1 MAETLKKIID
11 HLNNDNLSAAYALCE
26 TNENKKIEHIIFNIK
41 GVIFF
46 KQQKLELAKIEFLK
60 SINLNKSF
68 LDPYKNLFK
77 LNLKSQDFESAI
89 ENAKKVLELD
99 IQKDPISYFN
109 LALAYDLNKDYK
121 KAIELY
127 KTVETQNF
135 KEKKILFNNLAKCFL
150 GDQNIDEA
158 KNYYLKALEFD
169 QNDKLIVNNLLILFL
184 RIGDKNKAKYFYKK
198 AREIDEN
205 YIEFQLNE
213 SDYFISED
221 KIEDAIKCLKIIIDN
236 SKNYVAYTKLSKIYS
251 MIGDLK
257 KSIEVIEDAMI
268 AHPDQ
273 KNLKFTRGIHH
284 LIEGEFDK
292 GWELYEYRDSIV
304 KDNLFE
310 NLKTWEGENLKNSTI
325 LVTSEQGMGDII
337 QFSKFLINLSPLCKK
352 IDFVLYDKLLP
363 IFKKKYKNINICK
376 KSEILQNKY
385 DYKISLG
392 SLNKYFY
399 KEKNSNSSELIS
411 SNEDKEKYWKA
422 IIKNKKKN
430 IGLIWSGNFFGPKE
444 PSRSIELKK
453 FDKLLK
459 LDFNFYS
466 FQNEIWDRDK
476 KFFENSNLID
486 YSKESFVDIIGIIK
500 NLDLVISTDTF
511 FLHLACICNK
521 ETWGLISANSDWRWY
536 EYYKYN
542 PYESLKIYKQSNY
555 KNWDDVFY
563 LIQNDLKNR
572 FLIF

>member
-46 KQQKLELAKIEFLK
+46 KQQKFELAKIEFLK

-127 KTVETQNF
+127 KTLETQNF

-184 RIGDKNKAKYFYKK
+184 RIGDKNNAKYFYKK

-213 SDYFISED
+213 SDYFMSED

-363 IFKKKYKNINICK
+363 IFKKKYKNIYICK

-486 YSKESFVDIIGIIK
+486 YSKKSFVDIIGIIK

-555 KNWDDVFY
+555 KDWDDVFY

-572 FLIF
+572 F

>member
-46 KQQKLELAKIEFLK
+46 KQQKFELAKIEFLK

-127 KTVETQNF
+127 KTLETQNF

-184 RIGDKNKAKYFYKK
+184 RIGDKNNAKYFYKK

-363 IFKKKYKNINICK
+363 IFKKKYKNIYICK

-486 YSKESFVDIIGIIK
+486 YSKKSFVDIIGINK
-500 NLDLVISTDTF
+500 N
-511 FLHLACICNK
+511 
-521 ETWGLISANSDWRWY
+521 
-536 EYYKYN
+536 
-542 PYESLKIYKQSNY
+542 
-555 KNWDDVFY
+555 
-563 LIQNDLKNR
+563 
-572 FLIF
+572 